1 MLLGV
6 EHIALCAEN
15 IPDLIAW
22 YQKLFQVDLVK
33 EGQAGPFFLRFPD
46 GFLLELIDATGGIPP
61 TPRDREK
68 GFRHIALTVSSLE
81 TMAIELKNQ
90 GVEVIED
97 TKTVPNGTKLFG
109 FRDIEG
115 NLIQLVERKNL
126 HHV

>member
-1 MLLGV
+1 MLQGV
-6 EHIALCAEN
+6 EHIALCVEN

-33 EGQAGPFFLRFPD
+33 EGQAGPFFLKFPD
-46 GFLLELIDATGGIPP
+46 GFLLELIDTTGDIPP
-61 TPRDREK
+61 IPRDKEK
-68 GFRHIALTVSSLE
+68 GFRHVALAVSSLE
-81 TMAIELKNQ
+81 TMAMELKNQ

-97 TKTVPNGTKLFG
+97 TKTVPNGTKLFL

-126 HHV
+126 HYV